1 MKKKWL
7 VLVLALSIMTGC
19 GKNSVQQPTSVE
31 IPVVTA
37 APTSAEILAVT
48 AAPTPAE
55 TPAVTSAPAS
65 AEPPAVTSAPT
76 PAPTPRPTR
85 VPRPTPTP
93 APTPRPAPVRE
104 CAPIMNTKLYVLYRE
119 YVFDREEGVLHE
131 KTELEDSPETAAD
144 LLARMYMDDMM
155 QPSDVRTFR
164 IKEYKDLSVSLYPTV
179 GMDEL
184 WVAIYDLEPWE
195 ISDDTWIVKI
205 DVSYKYEG
213 IVSPIGSIDE
223 WIYPLVEG
231 SAVDFLLTR
240 NRTEYT
246 MRSRYPAY

>member
-1 MKKKWL
+1 MKKKWS
-7 VLVLALSIMTGC
+7 VLVLALSILTGC
-19 GKNSVQQPTSVE
+19 GKKSVQQPTS
-31 IPVVTA
+31 
-37 APTSAEILAVT
+37 APT
-48 AAPTPAE
+48 E
-55 TPAVTSAPAS
+55 TPAVTAVPAPT
-65 AEPPAVTSAPT
+65 EIPAVTST
-76 PAPTPRPTR
+76 PAPTPRPTPS
-85 VPRPTPTP
+85 PRPTL
-93 APTPRPAPVRE
+93 VQE
-104 CAPIMNTKLYVLYRE
+104 CMPIMNTKLYVLYRE
-119 YVFDREEGVLHE
+119 YVLDREEGVLHE

-155 QPSDVRTFR
+155 QPSDVRTFK

-179 GMDEL
+179 GMDDL

-205 DVSYKYEG
+205 HVTYKYEG
-213 IVSPIGSIDE
+213 IVSPIGSIENE

-246 MRSRYPAY
+246 MRSRYPA

>member
-7 VLVLALSIMTGC
+7 LLVLALSILTGC
-19 GKNSVQQPTSVE
+19 GKKSVQQPTS
-31 IPVVTA
+31 
-37 APTSAEILAVT
+37 APTEPPAVT
-48 AAPTPAE
+48 AAPVPTE
-55 TPAVTSAPAS
+55 IPAVTAAPAS
-65 AEPPAVTSAPT
+65 AEPPAVTA
-76 PAPTPRPTR
+76 APTPRPTR

-93 APTPRPAPVRE
+93 APTPRPTLVQE
-104 CAPIMNTKLYVLYRE
+104 CAPIENTKLYVLYRE
-119 YVFDREEGVLHE
+119 YVLDREEGVLHE

-164 IKEYKDLSVSLYPTV
+164 IKEYKDLSVRLYPTV
-179 GMDEL
+179 GMDDL
-184 WVAIYDLEPWE
+184 WAAIFDLKPWE

-213 IVSPIGSIDE
+213 IVDPIGNIENE

-246 MRSRYPAY
+246 MRSRYPAYPALPEHPVY

>member
-1 MKKKWL
+1 MKKIWL
-7 VLVLALSIMTGC
+7 VLVLALSILTGC
-19 GKNSVQQPTSVE
+19 GKKSVPPAPTE
-31 IPVVTA
+31 IPAVTA
-37 APTSAEILAVT
+37 APTSAEIPAVT
-48 AAPTPAE
+48 AAP
-55 TPAVTSAPAS
+55 AS
-65 AEPPAVTSAPT
+65 AAPPAVTAAPT
-76 PAPTPRPTR
+76 PAPTPRPT
-85 VPRPTPTP
+85 PTTRPTL
-93 APTPRPAPVRE
+93 VQE
-104 CAPIMNTKLYVLYRE
+104 CAPIENTKLYVLYRE
-119 YVFDREEGVLHE
+119 YVLDREEGVLHE

-179 GMDEL
+179 GMDDL
-184 WVAIYDLEPWE
+184 WAAIYDLEPWE

-205 DVSYKYEG
+205 DVSYKFEG
-213 IVSPIGSIDE
+213 IVAPIGNIENE
-223 WIYPLVEG
+223 WIDNLVEG